1 MDKGISAN
9 TFYNPEW
16 NEGKVLS
23 SDIIDDLFF
32 AKYYG
37 VKGRYYQNTKL
48 PDEQELQVNSCE
60 GGCNV

>member
-1 MDKGISAN
+1 MTVGCRVISAN

-23 SDIIDDLFF
+23 SDIISDLFF

-37 VKGRYYQNTKL
+37 VKTRYYQNTKYAGKNL
-48 PDEQELQVNSCE
+48 IA
-60 GGCNV
+60 